1 MHRGTPRVDCPSI
14 EFRATSDREQF
25 DVMPPTHAI
34 SVLITG
40 GTRRVGLAIARAFAA
55 SNPGSHLI
63 LTTRAVGP
71 DAALARHELESIG
84 ATVAIEELD
93 TGDLTAVEAFA
104 QGLSRSRGSLD
115 ALILNA
121 SSYDETP
128 LNQMR
133 ASDLDR
139 HMRVNAFGPV
149 LLARGLSGLLASA
162 PGAHGGSVVAMVDMH
177 VLGRP
182 RKNLLA
188 YSVSKAAL
196 VEAVRVLSRELA
208 PRVRVNAVAPGVI
221 EWPTSG
227 PDANPEFQEAYLK
240 RVPLGRPGTAADAA
254 EVVRWL
260 ALDAAYTTGEIIR
273 VDGGRWLA

>member
-1 MHRGTPRVDCPSI
+1 V
-14 EFRATSDREQF
+14 TSSSQ
-25 DVMPPTHAI
+25 PI

-55 SNPGSHLI
+55 HRRGSHLI
-63 LTTRAVGP
+63 LTTREAGP
-71 DAALARHELESIG
+71 DAAGAKSELEALG
-84 ATVAIEELD
+84 ASVRIERLD

-104 QGLSRSRGSLD
+104 QGLVRSRDALD
-115 ALILNA
+115 AVVLNA

-128 LNQMR
+128 LDGLR
-133 ASDLDR
+133 AADLDR

-149 LLARGLSGLLASA
+149 LLARGVASLLAKSSL
-162 PGAHGGSVVAMVDMH
+162 PQGGGIVAMADMH

-188 YSVSKAAL
+188 YSMSKAAL
-196 VEAVRVLSRELA
+196 VEAVRVLARELA
-208 PRVRVNAVAPGVI
+208 PSVRVNAVAPGVI

-227 PDANPEFQEAYLK
+227 PDANPAFQEAYLK
-240 RVPLGRPGTAADAA
+240 RVPLGRAGTADDAA

>member
-1 MHRGTPRVDCPSI
+1 MNDWS
-14 EFRATSDREQF
+14 REQSA
-25 DVMPPTHAI
+25 VTTPQHAI

-40 GTRRVGLAIARAFAA
+40 GTRRVGLAIARAFATRNA
-55 SNPGSHLI
+55 GSHLI
-63 LTTRAVGP
+63 LTTREASP
-71 DAALARHELESIG
+71 DAAAARKELEALG
-84 ATVAIEELD
+84 ATVAIERLD

-104 QGLSRSRGSLD
+104 QGLSRSRQSLD
-115 ALILNA
+115 ALVLNA

-128 LNQMR
+128 LDHMR

-149 LLARGLSGLLASA
+149 LLARGLSGLLAGS
-162 PGAHGGSVVAMVDMH
+162 PRPHGGAIVAMADMH

-182 RKNLLA
+182 RKNLLP
-188 YSVSKAAL
+188 YSMSKSAL
-196 VEAVRVLSRELA
+196 VEAVRSLARELA

-240 RVPLGRPGTAADAA
+240 RVPLQRAGTPGDAA

-260 ALDAAYTTGEIIR
+260 ALDASYTTGEIIR

>member
-1 MHRGTPRVDCPSI
+1 MQEQHR
-14 EFRATSDREQF
+14 AHAAREQCSA
-25 DVMPPTHAI
+25 MSSPHPI
-34 SVLITG
+34 SILITG

-55 SNPGSHLI
+55 HRRGSHLI
-63 LTTRAVGP
+63 LTTREVGP
-71 DAALARHELESIG
+71 DAASAQGELEALG
-84 ATVAIEELD
+84 ASVRIERLD
-93 TGDLTAVEAFA
+93 TGDLTAVEAFT
-104 QGLSRSRGSLD
+104 QGLGRSRDALD
-115 ALILNA
+115 ALVLNA

-128 LNQMR
+128 LENLR
-133 ASDLDR
+133 ATDLDR

-149 LLARGLSGLLASA
+149 LLARGVASLLAKSSL
-162 PGAHGGSVVAMVDMH
+162 PHGGGIVAMADMH

-188 YSVSKAAL
+188 YSMSKAAL
-196 VEAVRVLSRELA
+196 VEAIRVLARELA

-227 PDANPEFQEAYLK
+227 PDSNPAFQEAYLK
-240 RVPLGRPGTAADAA
+240 RVPLGRAGTADDAA

-260 ALDAAYTTGEIIR
+260 ALDAAYTTGEIVR